1 MSMVSAVEQYSATPK
16 SAYQGAGAV
25 SHYMSPGRRD
35 PMKRLSEEPVTLGF
49 LSTALDY
56 LGPWKQLAF

>member
-16 SAYQGAGAV
+16 SAYQGAV

-35 PMKRLSEEPVTLGF
+35 PMKRLWEEPVTLGF